1 MKVKLK
7 HQAGFS
13 MTEVLVSILLLSSGV
28 IGMMGLQVAAT
39 RTTQQSSYQTMA
51 LLLAADI
58 ADTVGAM
65 ASDERHAHVVE
76 PLLDLDYTSMA
87 GTPPTSESSCHFS
100 TCGTS
105 EFAAFEINE
114 WKTRL
119 AANFPTARLR
129 VCRDGNPWNEAAQ
142 TYKWDCSADTADA
155 PFVVKVGWKVKNPDG
170 SYAKEDGD
178 FPPSVVIPVASV

>member
-1 MKVKLK
+1 MKLK
-7 HQAGFS
+7 RHAGFS

-28 IGMMGLQVAAT
+28 VGVMGLQLAST

-58 ADTVGAM
+58 ADTVGSM
-65 ASDERHAHVVE
+65 MSDERYAHAVE
-76 PLLDLDYTSMA
+76 PLFDVDYTSSP
-87 GTPPTSESSCHFS
+87 GTSPATDGSCHFS
-100 TCGTS
+100 RCGTS

-114 WKTRL
+114 WKASL

-129 VCRDGNPWNEAAQ
+129 ICRDGNPWNEAAHVY
-142 TYKWDCSADTADA
+142 TWDCSSGIAGA

-170 SYAKEDGD
+170 SYSADGAG
-178 FPPSVVIPVASV
+178 FPPSVVIPVASI

>member
-1 MKVKLK
+1 MKR
-7 HQAGFS
+7 QGGFS

-28 IGMMGLQVAAT
+28 VGMMGLQMAST

-51 LLLAADI
+51 LLLAAEI
-58 ADTVGAM
+58 ADTVGSMM
-65 ASDERHAHVVE
+65 ADEVHSHAVE
-76 PLLDLDYTSMA
+76 PLFNLDYTSMP
-87 GTPPTSESSCHFS
+87 GTPPAPESSCHFL

-129 VCRDGNPWNEAAQ
+129 ICRDGNPWNEAAQ
-142 TYKWDCSADTADA
+142 AYKWDCSAESADA

-170 SYAKEDGD
+170 SYAKEDSG

>member
-1 MKVKLK
+1 
-7 HQAGFS
+7 

-28 IGMMGLQVAAT
+28 VGMMGFQIAST
-39 RTTQQSSYQTMA
+39 RTTQQSSYQTTA
-51 LLLAADI
+51 LLLAAEI
-58 ADTVGAM
+58 ADTVGSM
-65 ASDERHAHVVE
+65 MSDEGHSHAVE
-76 PLLDLDYTSMA
+76 PLFNLDYTSMP
-87 GTPPTSESSCHFS
+87 GTLPVSESSCHFS

-129 VCRDGNPWNEAAQ
+129 ICRDGNPWNEAAQ
-142 TYKWDCSADTADA
+142 AYKWDCSADSADA

-170 SYAKEDGD
+170 SYAKEESS